1 MCAPW
6 WISCANSR
14 CSVKHKAL
22 IIGGGISG
30 LSAAYY
36 LSKAGIRPTLL
47 ERKSRPGGV
56 IQTSV
61 QQGCVLEEGPDGFL
75 GAKPWAM
82 NLIRELGLADQV
94 IGSNDHSR
102 ITYIV
107 KNGKLVRMP
116 AGLMMM
122 VPTKILPIAMTPLLS
137 WNAKVRM
144 GLELLR
150 RPKGP
155 QPDRSVYD
163 FLLDHYGQESIDY
176 LADPLLAGVYG
187 GDPREMS
194 VNSVLARF
202 VDLETKYGSLTRGA
216 IAQRSPKVASPAPF
230 LQTLKGGLGQLIEAL
245 RPSADVIHTNAESLE
260 QISDGF
266 RVRAEGD
273 WLEAEHV
280 VIATPAQD
288 GAQLLAASEPE
299 LSRLLACI
307 PYTTSITL
315 ALGYR
320 KATFDH
326 PLNGHGFLVP
336 KKERKYIFGCTWVGN
351 KFNHRVP
358 ADMVVLRCFLGG
370 GAMPLSDEA
379 LVGAART
386 ELRGFMN
393 LEAEPVFQLVARWP
407 NSMAQYTVGH
417 EKRVARIEE
426 IVRAIPGLYLAGNA
440 YHGIGV
446 PDCVRMGQEAATRII
461 AGYAPAGH
469 EPAGYKP
476 ALRPA

>member
-6 WISCANSR
+6 WISCANFE
-14 CSVKHKAL
+14 CSVGHKAL

-47 ERKSRPGGV
+47 ERKPRIGGV

-61 QQGCVLEEGPDGFL
+61 LQGCVLEEGPDGFL

-94 IGSNDHSR
+94 IGSNDRSR

-122 VPTKILPIAMTPLLS
+122 IPTKIMPILGTPLLS
-137 WNAKVRM
+137 WSTKIRM

-187 GDPREMS
+187 GDAREMS

-202 VDLETKYGSLTRGA
+202 VDLEAKYGSLTRGA
-216 IAQRSPKVASPAPF
+216 LAERNPKAVGAGAF
-230 LQTLKGGLGQLIEAL
+230 LQTLKGGLHQLIEAL
-245 RPSADVIHTNAESLE
+245 RPSADVIHANAETLE
-260 QISDGF
+260 PTDNGF
-266 RVRAEGD
+266 RVRADGD
-273 WLEAEHV
+273 WLEANHV
-280 VIATPAQD
+280 VLATPAYN

-299 LSRLLACI
+299 LSGLLAGI

-320 KATFDH
+320 KAAFDH

-336 KKERKYIFGCTWVGN
+336 KKERKLIFGCTWVGN
-351 KFNHRVP
+351 KFNYRVP
-358 ADMVVLRCFLGG
+358 DNMVVLRCFLGAD
-370 GAMPLSDEA
+370 AMPLSEAA
-379 LVGAART
+379 LVDAARA
-386 ELRGFMN
+386 ELRGIMHI
-393 LEAEPVFQLVARWP
+393 EAEPVFHNIARWP
-407 NSMAQYTVGH
+407 GSMAQYTVGH
-417 EKRVARIEE
+417 QQRVARIEE
-426 IVRAIPGLYLAGNA
+426 IVRAIPGFHLAGNA
-440 YHGIGV
+440 YHGIGI
-446 PDCVRMGQEAATRII
+446 PDCVRMGQEAATGII
-461 AGYAPAGH
+461 
-469 EPAGYKP
+469 AGYKP
-476 ALRPA
+476 AVYKPTPQPA

>member
-1 MCAPW
+1 V
-6 WISCANSR
+6 R
-14 CSVKHKAL
+14 QKAL

-47 ERKSRPGGV
+47 ERKPRVGGV

-61 QQGCVLEEGPDGFL
+61 VQGCVLEEGPDGFL

-82 NLIRELGLADQV
+82 NLIRELGMADQV

-107 KNGKLVRMP
+107 KKGKLVRMP
-116 AGLMMM
+116 EGLMMM
-122 VPTKILPIAMTPLLS
+122 VPTKIMPMLETPLLS
-137 WNAKVRM
+137 WGTKIRM

-176 LADPLLAGVYG
+176 LAEPLLAGVYG
-187 GDPREMS
+187 GDPRQMS

-202 VDLETKYGSLTRGA
+202 VDLETRYGSLTRGA
-216 IAQRSPKVASPAPF
+216 LAQPRPKGGGSF
-230 LQTLKGGLGQLIEAL
+230 LQTLKGGLGRLIEAL
-245 RPSADVIHTNAESLE
+245 QPSADIVHASAETVE
-260 QISDGF
+260 QTSEGF
-266 RVRAEGD
+266 RVRVDGG
-273 WLEAEHV
+273 WLETDHV
-280 VIATPAQD
+280 VLAAPSLDA
-288 GAQLLAASEPE
+288 AQLLAASEPE
-299 LSRLLACI
+299 LSRLLAGI
-307 PYTTSITL
+307 PYSTSITL
-315 ALGYR
+315 ALGYQ

-351 KFNHRVP
+351 KFHYRVP
-358 ADMVVLRCFLGG
+358 DDMVVLRCFLGAD
-370 GAMPLSDEA
+370 AMPLSDEA
-379 LVGAART
+379 LVDAARA
-386 ELRGFMN
+386 ELRGIMN
-393 LEAEPVFQLVARWP
+393 IEAEPVFHNIARWP

-417 EKRVARIEE
+417 EQRVTRIEE

-440 YHGIGV
+440 YHGIGI
-446 PDCVRMGQEAATRII
+446 PDCVRMGQEAATAITS
-461 AGYAPAGH
+461 
-469 EPAGYKP
+469 GYKRALYTQRPQP
-476 ALRPA
+476 A